1 MGNQSFFGSKMSAT
15 MNKKNFFR
23 DIRKIRSG
31 EKGGI
36 TTTYDSDSLILVK
49 GAVTSG
55 TIGNTVTDKF
65 RFIDEIEA
73 TWGGAGSENDRF
85 GGISLIAGQ
94 SEMGSGFFE
103 MVNFVVGE
111 RKTERFQL
119 LINLFRKFG
128 ATDFGKTRIIFNDGG
143 L

>member
-1 MGNQSFFGSKMSAT
+1 
-15 MNKKNFFR
+15 MNEKNFLCYMG
-23 DIRKIRSG
+23 KIRGG

-36 TTTYDSDSLILVK
+36 ATTDDSDGLILIK
-49 GAVTSG
+49 SAIASR

-73 TWGGAGSENDRF
+73 TWGGAGSENHGF

-103 MVNFVVGE
+103 MGNFVVSE
-111 RKTERFQL
+111 RKTERF
-119 LINLFRKFG
+119 
-128 ATDFGKTRIIFNDGG
+128 
-143 L
+143 

>member
-55 TIGNTVTDKF
+55 TIGNAMADEF
-65 RFIDEIEA
+65 RFIDKIETA
-73 TWGGAGSENDRF
+73 WRSACGENDRF
-85 GGISLIAGQ
+85 SGVGLIASE
-94 SEMGSGFFE
+94 SEMCGGFFK
-103 MVNFVVGE
+103 MVNFIVGE
-111 RKTERFQL
+111 RKTERF
-119 LINLFRKFG
+119 
-128 ATDFGKTRIIFNDGG
+128 
-143 L
+143 

>member
-55 TIGNTVTDKF
+55 TIGNAMADKF

-73 TWGGAGSENDRF
+73 TWGGAGGENHGF
-85 GGISLIAGQ
+85 SGISLIADQ

-103 MVNFVVGE
+103 MSNFIVSEG
-111 RKTERFQL
+111 KTERFQL
-119 LINLFRKFG
+119 LINLLRKFR
-128 ATDFGKTRIIFNDGG
+128 ATDFGKTGIIFDNGG
-143 L
+143 F